1 MKMQEKKEDKLHKIK
16 KEPTNIGKPTFTSS
30 KIGAGDRTRFTF
42 SSAKKIAVLFPS
54 SREQATVHRTVAFR
68 WVLVRRSFQIRT
80 GRQKPPFFIGEVMQ
94 FKSKP
99 FSSSD
104 ASPAQ
109 AGRG

>member
-54 SREQATVHRTVAFR
+54 SREQATVHQGVAFR
-68 WVLVRRSFQIRT
+68 WDQVFVQHKEDVSRT
-80 GRQKPPFFIGEVMQ
+80 KHEI
-94 FKSKP
+94 
-99 FSSSD
+99 
-104 ASPAQ
+104 
-109 AGRG
+109 